1 MPNKVWRCGNCQEK
15 LAACELVPDRDCFLI
30 CKDCEDDRELHND
43 FDSETI
49 LEMFGYDGADIAE
62 MDEDEKADLAL
73 EELGR
78 RNED

>member
-1 MPNKVWRCGNCQEK
+1 
-15 LAACELVPDRDCFLI
+15 
-30 CKDCEDDRELHND
+30 
-43 FDSETI
+43 
-49 LEMFGYDGADIAE
+49 MFGYDGADIAE